1 MDDFPLSLYVKCI
14 NLSTIMVCDIL
25 DEIICIAKISA
36 VEWRILDYFRHFHSD
51 SVKNCPSNW
60 QIRNY

>member
-36 VEWRILDYFRHFHSD
+36 VEWRH
-51 SVKNCPSNW
+51 
-60 QIRNY
+60 IRLLSPLSF